1 VADKINCNAGRRL
14 AAEKSLQAA
23 GDEQLHD
30 LVGAG
35 IDAHHPR
42 IAIKPRDRVLVHVA
56 VAAKQ
61 LQAAIDDLAHQ
72 VRVPVL
78 GPDASGA
85 KACANDDIVPMNFT
99 QSLLCRIPEPSARL
113 LMVITVFAAVAAMSF
128 AILAVRCL
136 TQVNETFENFR
147 IMAKFRM
154 CL

>member
-1 VADKINCNAGRRL
+1 MTV
-14 AAEKSLQAA
+14 AAE
-23 GDEQLHD
+23 
-30 LVGAG
+30 
-35 IDAHHPR
+35 
-42 IAIKPRDRVLVHVA
+42 
-56 VAAKQ
+56 Q

-72 VRVPVL
+72 VRVALL

-85 KACANDDIVPMNFT
+85 KACANDDIETLLPMNFT

-113 LMVITVFAAVAAMSF
+113 LMVITVFAAVAVMSF

-136 TQVNETFENFR
+136 TQINETFENFR